1 MRKDSHEQCNCRSC
15 ERTNAMFE
23 EWYMQTQGPIS
34 GWQFIGVLITVI
46 FAFMCLFAWL
56 PKH

>member
-1 MRKDSHEQCNCRSC
+1 MRKDSHEQYNCRSC

>member
-46 FAFMCLFAWL
+46 LAFMCLFAWL

>member
-34 GWQFIGVLITVI
+34 GWQFLGVLIAVI
-46 FAFMCLFAWL
+46 FAFMCVFAWL
-56 PKH
+56 SKH

>member
-23 EWYMQTQGPIS
+23 EWYMRTQGPIS
-34 GWQFIGVLITVI
+34 GLQFLCALIAVI
-46 FAFMCLFAWL
+46 FVFMYLSVWL
-56 PKH
+56 PNH

>member
-34 GWQFIGVLITVI
+34 GLQFLCALIAVI
-46 FAFMCLFAWL
+46 FVFMYLSVWL
-56 PKH
+56 PNH

>member
-1 MRKDSHEQCNCRSC
+1 MRKDSHEQYNCRGC

-46 FAFMCLFAWL
+46 FAFMCFFAWL